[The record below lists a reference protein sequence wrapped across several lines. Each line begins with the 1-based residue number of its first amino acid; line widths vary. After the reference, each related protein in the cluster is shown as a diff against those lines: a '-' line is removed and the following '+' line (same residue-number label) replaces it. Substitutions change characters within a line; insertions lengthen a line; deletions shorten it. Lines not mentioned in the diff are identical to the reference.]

1 MMKHLLSAT
10 ALVAVAFMAC
20 PASAQQVRSSATGYA
35 TIQDSRD
42 DAYREGYRDGAR
54 SDGDSSDSYRHDGQ
68 RSDHGRYPG
77 DNLVRCESID
87 NRRAYCG
94 TNGARSV
101 ALMNRI
107 SDASCIKNRTW
118 GYNGRNIWVD
128 RGCRAE
134 FRMRG

>member
-10 ALVAVAFMAC
+10 ALVAVAFMAY

-54 SDGDSSDSYRHDGQ
+54 NDSDSYRDDD
-68 RSDHGRYPG
+68 RNRYSG
-77 DNLVRCESID
+77 YNGGNVIRCESID

-128 RGCRAE
+128 RGCRAD
-134 FRMRG
+134 FRTRG

>member
-1 MMKHLLSAT
+1 MMRHLVSAT
-10 ALVAVAFMAC
+10 AFVAIAFMAC
-20 PASAQQVRSSATGYA
+20 PASAQQPRSSTTGYA
-35 TIQDSRD
+35 AVQDSRD

-54 SDGDSSDSYRHDGQ
+54 NDNDRSDGYRNDGYN
-68 RSDHGRYPG
+68 RDNGRHG
-77 DNLVRCESID
+77 DNVIRCESID

-128 RGCRAE
+128 RGCRAD